1 MVSLYV
7 REVKEEKRVYPKGGR
22 KPLKVVNDR
31 QNYDKI
37 SGLTRNAVKPKA
49 LAPISDAARQ
59 YIICVHYSIR
69 E

>member
-1 MVSLYV
+1 M
-7 REVKEEKRVYPKGGR
+7 YPKGGR

-31 QNYDKI
+31 QNNDKI